1 MTENKKNISPA
12 AAFFRLFRF
21 ERTLMTAV
29 ITGSAAFAA
38 GVGIG
43 LSLWMA
49 LSGWCVAVGGFSLDS
64 FIQRK
69 TEENRDAVSPVIVLA
84 FSLIF
89 IILSIA
95 VTLQVNPL
103 ALIPLII
110 ILFLVIVA
118 GATRFFKKPLVYT
131 FSVGLLHAL
140 HLLMG
145 GAAGVLRLPQILLAV
160 VLFFAIV
167 GARGIIDIRNFPKDL
182 MTRKQTLPKHFG
194 LTGTVKLSIL
204 CFIIAYGLAI
214 GTYFTAA
221 FNLLYLCP
229 VVILVIAGTICIFLF
244 VKNAGPE
251 MARKLTP
258 FFTLV
263 TVLLICLALI
273 LGSL

>member
-1 MTENKKNISPA
+1 MNENKKNSSPA
-12 AAFFRLFRF
+12 AAFFRLLRF
-21 ERTLMTAV
+21 ERTLMAAV

-38 GVGIG
+38 GVGIL

-49 LSGWCVAVGGFSLDS
+49 LSGWCVAAGGFSLDS

-69 TEENRDAVSPVIVLA
+69 AGQKSRESLSPVIALA
-84 FSLIF
+84 SSLFF
-89 IILSIA
+89 IALSIA
-95 VTLQVNPL
+95 VTFQVNPL
-103 ALIPLII
+103 ALVPLIL
-110 ILFLVIVA
+110 ILFLVIIMDLP
-118 GATRFFKKPLVYT
+118 FFKKPLVYT
-131 FSVGLLHAL
+131 LTVGLLHAL

-145 GAAGVLRLPQILLAV
+145 GAAGVLRLPLILPAV
-160 VLFFAIV
+160 VLFFAIA

-182 MTRKQTLPKHFG
+182 MTRKQTMPKRFG
-194 LTGTVKLSIL
+194 LTGTVKISLL

-221 FNLLYLCP
+221 ISLLYLYP

-258 FFTLV
+258 FFTLI
-263 TVLLICLALI
+263 TILLICLALI